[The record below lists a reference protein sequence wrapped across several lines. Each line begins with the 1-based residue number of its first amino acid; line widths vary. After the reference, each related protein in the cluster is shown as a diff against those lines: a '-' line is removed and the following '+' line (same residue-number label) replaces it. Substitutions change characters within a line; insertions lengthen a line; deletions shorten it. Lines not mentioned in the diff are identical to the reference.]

1 MTNTSM
7 ISSYYERTVE
17 YYSTVAMTFCVQ
29 VWSFVFDDQSQA
41 FDLVIK
47 NLT

>member
-1 MTNTSM
+1 M
-7 ISSYYERTVE
+7 E
-17 YYSTVAMTFCVQ
+17 YYSTVAMTFCVK
-29 VWSFVFDDQSQA
+29 VLSFVLDDQSQA